1 MFPFIPDGGLSMRN
15 ATRQIYELLK
25 AAAIAEAEWDY
36 EVSTSIIKSRK
47 KMLILLLLCLPILF
61 VATAY
66 AAPLMLGGKETY
78 GPSYYS
84 GAMFLA
90 AIGIGLVAGLIT
102 GCIGAGGGFVITPAL
117 MSIGLKGI
125 MAVGTSLFNVF
136 AKAIMGT
143 TIHNKL
149 GNVSLRLAVP
159 FMGGALGGVAVG
171 GAINRAI
178 YDKNPILS
186 DAFISTLYVFLL
198 GLLGSYALYDF
209 LKHRKG
215 AAVGEGGKAYTGTT
229 KLALKCQSVR
239 IPPMVTFDEDFVPGG
254 KRISWVMLAVGGLVV
269 GALASMMGAGGGFA
283 TFPMFVYAFGVSSM
297 TTVGT
302 DILQIIFTAGVA
314 SITQYAIYGYIFY
327 SVALGMLLGSL
338 IGIQVGALT
347 TKVVKGIHIRG
358 FFAIAIIAGFVDR
371 LFVLPLRMQQLG
383 VIHIPTSVVVSIQ
396 YVGNFFFWIVCSV
409 FAGWVFVKFA
419 SNIKNLREEAPPR
432 EVLVGTAVRSGYAE
446 EKVKC

>member
-1 MFPFIPDGGLSMRN
+1 MNVP
-15 ATRQIYELLK
+15 RQIYEFLK
-25 AAAIAEAEWDY
+25 AVAIAEAEWDY

-47 KMLILLLLCLPILF
+47 KMFILLLLCLPILF
-61 VATAY
+61 VAIAY

-84 GAMFLA
+84 GTIFLA

-117 MSIGLKGI
+117 MSVGLKGI

-159 FMGGALGGVAVG
+159 FMGGALGGVCIG

-209 LKHRKG
+209 LKHRNG
-215 AAVGEGGKAYTGTT
+215 AEIGGDGKEYTGTT
-229 KLALKCQSVR
+229 RLALKCQAVK
-239 IPPMVTFDEDFVPGG
+239 IPPMVKFDEDFVPGG
-254 KRISWVMLAVGGLVV
+254 KHISWVMLAAGGLVV

-302 DILQIIFTAGVA
+302 DILQIIFTAGLA
-314 SITQYAIYGYIFY
+314 SISQYAIYGYIFY

-383 VIHIPTSVVVSIQ
+383 VIHLPTSVVVGIQ
-396 YVGNFFFWIVCSV
+396 SVGNFFFWIVCSV
-409 FAGWVFVKFA
+409 FAGWVFFKFMT
-419 SNIKNLREEAPPR
+419 NIKHLREEAP
-432 EVLVGTAVRSGYAE
+432 LKKIFVGTAAQSGYAE
-446 EKVKC
+446 EKVEC

>member
-1 MFPFIPDGGLSMRN
+1 MGGP
-15 ATRQIYELLK
+15 RQIYEFLK

-36 EVSTSIIKSRK
+36 EVSMSIIKSRK
-47 KMLILLLLCLPILF
+47 KMFILLLLCLPILF

-84 GAMFLA
+84 GTTFLA

-117 MSIGLKGI
+117 MSIGIKGI

-143 TIHNKL
+143 TIHKKL
-149 GNVSLRLAVP
+149 GNVSFRLAIP
-159 FMGGALGGVAVG
+159 FMCGSGGGVYIG

-178 YDKNPILS
+178 YIRNPVLS
-186 DAFISTLYVFLL
+186 DVFISMLYVLLL
-198 GLLGSYALYDF
+198 GLLGFYSLHDF

-215 AAVGEGGKAYTGTT
+215 PVVGKGVNEYTGTT
-229 KLALKCQSVR
+229 RLAVKCQSVK
-239 IPPMVTFDEDFVPGG
+239 IPPMLIFDEDFVPGG
-254 KRISWVMLAVGGLVV
+254 KRISWVMLATGGFFV
-269 GALASMMGAGGGFA
+269 GALAAMMGAGGGFA

-302 DILQIIFTAGVA
+302 DILQIIFTAGLA
-314 SITQYAIYGYIFY
+314 SISQYAIYGYIFY

-347 TKVVKGIHIRG
+347 TKVVKGIHLRG
-358 FFAIAIIAGFVDR
+358 FYAVAIIAGFVDR
-371 LFVLPLRMQQLG
+371 LFVLPLRLQELG
-383 VIHIPTSVVVSIQ
+383 VINVPRSIVVGVQ
-396 YVGNFFFWIVCSV
+396 TVGNLFFWIVCSV
-409 FAGWVFVKFA
+409 FASWLFIKFIT
-419 SNIKNLREEAPPR
+419 NIRTLREETPAPK
-432 EVLVGTAVRSGYAE
+432 VLVGMTEVG
-446 EKVKC
+446 K

>member
-1 MFPFIPDGGLSMRN
+1 MSGF
-15 ATRQIYELLK
+15 RQVYEFLK
-25 AAAIAEAEWDY
+25 AAAIAEAEWDD

-47 KMLILLLLCLPILF
+47 KMFILLLLCLPILF

-84 GAMFLA
+84 GTIFLA

-149 GNVSLRLAVP
+149 GNVSIKLAVP
-159 FMGGALGGVAVG
+159 FMGGAFGGVYVG

-186 DAFISTLYVFLL
+186 DAFISMLYVLLL

-209 LKHRKG
+209 LKHLKG
-215 AAVGEGGKAYTGTT
+215 SEVGDGGKVYTGTT
-229 KLALKCQSVR
+229 RLALKCQAVR

-254 KRISWVMLAVGGLVV
+254 KRISWVMLAIGGLFV

-302 DILQIIFTAGVA
+302 DILQIIFTAGLA
-314 SITQYAIYGYIFY
+314 SISQYAIYGYIFY

-358 FFAIAIIAGFVDR
+358 FFAIAILAGFIDR
-371 LFVLPLRMQQLG
+371 LFVLPLRMQQMG
-383 VIHIPTSVVVSIQ
+383 VIKVPTSVVVNIQ
-396 YVGNFFFWIVCSV
+396 SVGNFFFWIVCSV
-409 FAGWVFVKFA
+409 FAAWVFIKFMT
-419 SNIKNLREEAPPR
+419 NIKTLREEAPAPR
-432 EVLVGTAVRSGYAE
+432 VLVGAAEQRRWVE
-446 EKVKC
+446 EKLNVNQT